1 MDMDPL
7 TAALA
12 FLAALGLGAL
22 LWLALGWLLLP
33 VGAGRRVHVELE
45 AGPSLE
51 QDLRGLRWLAAS
63 GLLCPE
69 ITVLGAGLLPAERA
83 ETLRLLAAWPE
94 VSLREEPPERRA
106 E

>member
-1 MDMDPL
+1 MDPL

-12 FLAALGLGAL
+12 FLAAVGLAAIG
-22 LWLALGWLLLP
+22 WLVFGWLLLP
-33 VGAGRRVHVELE
+33 GARVRVELE
-45 AGPSLE
+45 AGPTLE
-51 QDLRGLRWLAAS
+51 RDLRGLRWLSAS

-69 ITVLGAGLLPAERA
+69 ITVLSAGLLPAEREA
-83 ETLRLLAAWPE
+83 ALRLLAAWPE